1 MDKRFLTLSAGYI
14 EDEPDLFVHRY
25 VGTVSSQD
33 GYVENRVK
41 VSWKKL
47 QEKKQEEK
55 EKAEKE
61 KKKKRKK
68 GEEEPEPTTFL
79 SMDVYAPSAMDVY
92 DYITLSF
99 TEPIASFNDTALH
112 VRQKVDT
119 LWQDV
124 PFDIMRDSLDLKQ
137 YNLYADWKPGE
148 SYAFEVDSTAFHGL
162 YGLFTDKVKKEFTVK
177 KLEEYGQIFFNIT
190 GADSLAFVE
199 LLDTQ
204 DKVVRTVPVVEGKAD
219 FYYLNPGKYGARLIN
234 DTNGNGVWDTGDYA
248 AKRQPEMVYYY
259 PQVLEFKANFDLIQ
273 DWNVKERPLDKQ
285 KPDELKNKNQ
295 MKTRKR
301 KIAGIIATMTATA
314 TAAGD
319 TVTKKKRALGLLLL
333 AGLLWL
339 GGTMPVQA
347 QCVAKNEAFQSG
359 EHVMYDLYFNWK
371 FIWKK
376 VGLASLTTNGTTYH
390 SKPAYRFNLL
400 SVGSKKTDFFFKM
413 RDTLTCY
420 VSDKLEPLYF
430 RKAAEEGKR
439 YTVDEAWFSYNDGVA
454 TVKQKRTWHNPVREP
469 QEMEY
474 SDSRCIFDMLSILA
488 QARSYDPRDYKVGEK
503 ILFPMATGR
512 RVEEQTLIY
521 RGKEEIEANNDTIY
535 RCLVFSFVEYKK
547 GKEKEV
553 ITFFV
558 SDDKNHLP
566 IRLDMYLNFGS
577 AKAFLKSVRGNRY
590 PMTSVVEK

>member
-1 MDKRFLTLSAGYI
+1 
-14 EDEPDLFVHRY
+14 
-25 VGTVSSQD
+25 
-33 GYVENRVK
+33 
-41 VSWKKL
+41 
-47 QEKKQEEK
+47 
-55 EKAEKE
+55 
-61 KKKKRKK
+61 
-68 GEEEPEPTTFL
+68 
-79 SMDVYAPSAMDVY
+79 
-92 DYITLSF
+92 
-99 TEPIASFNDTALH
+99 
-112 VRQKVDT
+112 
-119 LWQDV
+119 
-124 PFDIMRDSLDLKQ
+124 
-137 YNLYADWKPGE
+137 
-148 SYAFEVDSTAFHGL
+148 
-162 YGLFTDKVKKEFTVK
+162 
-177 KLEEYGQIFFNIT
+177 
-190 GADSLAFVE
+190 
-199 LLDTQ
+199 
-204 DKVVRTVPVVEGKAD
+204 
-219 FYYLNPGKYGARLIN
+219 
-234 DTNGNGVWDTGDYA
+234 
-248 AKRQPEMVYYY
+248 
-259 PQVLEFKANFDLIQ
+259 
-273 DWNVKERPLDKQ
+273 
-285 KPDELKNKNQ
+285 
-295 MKTRKR
+295 
-301 KIAGIIATMTATA
+301 MTATA

-547 GKEKEV
+547 GKE
-553 ITFFV
+553 
-558 SDDKNHLP
+558 
-566 IRLDMYLNFGS
+566 
-577 AKAFLKSVRGNRY
+577 
-590 PMTSVVEK
+590 